1 MLGSLVMV
9 FYVWLQR
16 NNGVFGGY
24 PMKWVI
30 HHLEF
35 WIEHNIQKVQ
45 TLGLTMPQSE
55 LLTHPIATRLN
66 CQGD

>member
-9 FYVWLQR
+9 FYVWLQL
-16 NNGVFGGY
+16 NIGTFGGY

-35 WIEHNIQKVQ
+35 WIEHSFQKVQ
-45 TLGLTMPQSE
+45 TSE
-55 LLTHPIATRLN
+55 FDYAST
-66 CQGD
+66 